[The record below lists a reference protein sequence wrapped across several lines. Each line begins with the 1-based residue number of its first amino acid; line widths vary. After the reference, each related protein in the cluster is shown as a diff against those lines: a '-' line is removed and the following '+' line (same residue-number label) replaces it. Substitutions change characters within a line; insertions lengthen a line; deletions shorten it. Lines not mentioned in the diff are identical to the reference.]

1 MKIELSQQEMNTLRV
16 ALAEMTTTN
25 KWKKEFSQSV
35 REILDMEANSLL
47 NKFNKQIKRTGF

>member
-25 KWKKEFSQSV
+25 KWKQGFSQPV
-35 REILDMEANSLL
+35 IQILDIEANSLL
-47 NKFNKQIKRTGF
+47 NKFNKQIKKYK

>member
-25 KWKKEFSQSV
+25 KWKRSFSQPV
-35 REILDMEANSLL
+35 RQMLEETANSLL
-47 NKFNKQIKRTGF
+47 DKFNKQIKKYK